1 MYYFL
6 ITILHFYYFP
16 YTYIQNIPIN
26 KILSNIKKEI
36 TQFEQNFVETR
47 VAFSLTIQARIAVML
62 LTNRKKNFSQLKQ
75 NVMKVSRA
83 PQLDGRTNGP
93 KPNYTDYI

>member
-1 MYYFL
+1 M
-6 ITILHFYYFP
+6 
-16 YTYIQNIPIN
+16 
-26 KILSNIKKEI
+26 
-36 TQFEQNFVETR
+36 
-47 VAFSLTIQARIAVML
+47 AFSLTIQARIAVML